1 MAEFDK
7 KIATEAEF
15 FEIIKPFDDV
25 PSELSN
31 GICLRKDKIPK
42 YTKKTFERL
51 NGYTNNQL
59 VPLDTIVDV
68 GNANYVLFSFEW
80 EGDGDLDCIV
90 KTSNFDEDYIGI
102 GYGTSEYTDYIS
114 SYGGYN
120 NKINR
125 KPNEII
131 QWSGDV
137 RSSGGEYFLI
147 DMKKLKEYKTK
158 YGLTNKYFDFDV
170 YAHWYSLPKD
180 IQKNI
185 TLKVESII
193 ADDVQKVEYKRFK
206 FTNENIINTK
216 VFTYNFNTKAHF
228 DNSSGANFFYDLVKR
243 IRCFNSFAL
252 FLPINF
258 PTIKSIENITKP
270 PKIIVNGID
279 KSPLTV
285 SSVYN
290 INNVKQGDK
299 IKITLY
305 PYSFK
310 KITINKNNNEE
321 ITYKHIE
328 IKEIGPFDNPSYA
341 ILTSNYNI
349 ADDGT
354 EMTIDIDVNNLS
366 DINYAKINFYFLGI
380 GTTIYLYKT

>member
-1 MAEFDK
+1 M
-7 KIATEAEF
+7 
-15 FEIIKPFDDV
+15 
-25 PSELSN
+25 
-31 GICLRKDKIPK
+31 
-42 YTKKTFERL
+42 
-51 NGYTNNQL
+51 
-59 VPLDTIVDV
+59 
-68 GNANYVLFSFEW
+68 
-80 EGDGDLDCIV
+80 
-90 KTSNFDEDYIGI
+90 
-102 GYGTSEYTDYIS
+102 
-114 SYGGYN
+114 
-120 NKINR
+120 
-125 KPNEII
+125 
-131 QWSGDV
+131 
-137 RSSGGEYFLI
+137 
-147 DMKKLKEYKTK
+147 
-158 YGLTNKYFDFDV
+158 
-170 YAHWYSLPKD
+170 
-180 IQKNI
+180 
-185 TLKVESII
+185 
-193 ADDVQKVEYKRFK
+193 
-206 FTNENIINTK
+206 
-216 VFTYNFNTKAHF
+216 
-228 DNSSGANFFYDLVKR
+228 KR

-328 IKEIGPFDNPSYA
+328 IKEIGPFNNPSYA